1 MSAVYHEPGRS
12 KAAEL
17 IPHVFAGAI
26 KELPKKLIRHKI

>member
-1 MSAVYHEPGRS
+1 MSAVYHEPGLS

-26 KELPKKLIRHKI
+26 KELP